1 MSNVMIIR
9 LAVVLIKKISL
20 CKKSYFPEPYTNSKS
35 KRKAELDLS
44 SYIIK
49 SDLINTIGWYIK
61 IWIK

>member
-9 LAVVLIKKISL
+9 LAVALIKKIS

-49 SDLINTIGWYIK
+49 SDLINTMGWYIK
-61 IWIK
+61 I